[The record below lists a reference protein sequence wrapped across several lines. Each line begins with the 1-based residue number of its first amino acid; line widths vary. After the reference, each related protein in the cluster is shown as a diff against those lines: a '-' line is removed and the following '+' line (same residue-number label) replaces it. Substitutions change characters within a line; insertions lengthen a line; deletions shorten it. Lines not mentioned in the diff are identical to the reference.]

1 MMQGWGNWGMMNYGF
16 GGLGWLGG
24 LFVVLFWVGVVVL
37 VWLAVI
43 RLWQLIKKDSN
54 KK

>member
-1 MMQGWGNWGMMNYGF
+1 MQGWGNGEMMNYGF

-24 LFVVLFWVGVVVL
+24 LLVGLFWIGVVVL

-43 RLWQLIKKDSN
+43 RLWQLIKKDSG